1 MPRLVGEI
9 SRVTDMKRL
18 RLGKVKGTL
27 VNFNELENL
36 LDNLERVGSWQI
48 ELRKRNDD
56 PLEVDEIV
64 VHVAPRGRVSRPSLA
79 LEIEDRFRDVTEL
92 TPNRIE
98 FHNAETLRRLHG
110 VGRALK
116 EEKLVD
122 RRDQASTGTKP
133 GATTLAES

>member
-1 MPRLVGEI
+1 
-9 SRVTDMKRL
+9 MKRL

-48 ELRKRNDD
+48 ELRKRNND
-56 PLEVDEIV
+56 PLDVDEIV
-64 VHVAPRGRVSRPSLA
+64 VHVAPRGRVSRPSLER
-79 LEIEDRFRDVTEL
+79 EIEERFRETTEL

-98 FHNAETLRRLHG
+98 FHSAGHLRELHG

-122 RRDQASTGTKP
+122 RREAANAGTKP
-133 GATTLAES
+133 ELSTLTES